1 MRRSHNLPIMPS
13 KILVVDDDL
22 HLTNNVQAILED
34 GGYEVLTAHTAEDG
48 LRLAQEGRPDLAVL
62 DVMIPSMGGWELCRR
77 LRQFSDMPV
86 IFLTALGDVDDVVRG
101 LESGA
106 DDYLVKPFRRPELLA
121 RIKAHLRRVSDAGQ
135 PQRLSFGQETII
147 IDMIQRS
154 VSVRGESVELTP
166 REFDLLRVLVE
177 NVGRVVSARE
187 LLRQAWDME
196 YEQAK
201 DNLKPYIH
209 YLRKKI
215 EEDPA
220 APQWI
225 VTVRGV
231 GYRFVEQR
239 H

>member
-1 MRRSHNLPIMPS
+1 MPS
-13 KILVVDDDL
+13 QILVVDDDL
-22 HLTNNVQAILED
+22 HLTSNVQTILED
-34 GGYEVLTAHTAEDG
+34 AGYDVLVAHTAEDG
-48 LRLAQEGRPDLAVL
+48 LRLALERRPGLAVL
-62 DVMIPSMGGWELCRR
+62 DVMIPNMGGWELCKR
-77 LRQFSDMPV
+77 LRRSSDMPI
-86 IFLTALGDVDDVVRG
+86 IFLTALGDINDVVQG
-101 LESGA
+101 LETGA
-106 DDYLVKPFRRPELLA
+106 DDYLVKPFRSPELLA
-121 RIKAHLRRVSDAGQ
+121 RIKAHLRRTSEAGQ
-135 PQRLSFGQETII
+135 PQRLAFGKETLI

-166 REFDLLRVLVE
+166 REFDLLRVLAE

-231 GYRFVEQR
+231 GYRFVEQHR
-239 H
+239 

>member
-1 MRRSHNLPIMPS
+1 MPP

-22 HLTNNVQAILED
+22 HLTTNVQTILED
-34 GGYEVLTAHTAEDG
+34 GGYEVLIAHTAEDG
-48 LRLAQEGRPDLAVL
+48 LRLAQKGRPDLAIL
-62 DVMIPSMGGWELCRR
+62 DVMIPTMGGWELCHRI
-77 LRQFSDMPV
+77 RQTSDMPI
-86 IFLTALGDVDDVVRG
+86 IFLTALGDVDDVVQG

-135 PQRLSFGQETII
+135 AQRLTFGQDTII
-147 IDMIQRS
+147 VDMIQRS

-196 YEQAK
+196 YEEAK

-215 EEDPA
+215 EKDPA

>member
-1 MRRSHNLPIMPS
+1 MPP

-22 HLTNNVQAILED
+22 HLTTNVQTILED
-34 GGYEVLTAHTAEDG
+34 GGYEVLIAHTAEDG
-48 LRLAQEGRPDLAVL
+48 LRLAQKGRPDLAIL
-62 DVMIPSMGGWELCRR
+62 DVMIPTMGGWELCHRI
-77 LRQFSDMPV
+77 RQTSDMPI
-86 IFLTALGDVDDVVRG
+86 IFLTALGDVDDVVQG

-135 PQRLSFGQETII
+135 PQRLAFGQDTII
-147 IDMIQRS
+147 VDMIQRS

-215 EEDPA
+215 EKDPA

>member
-1 MRRSHNLPIMPS
+1 MPS

-22 HLTNNVQAILED
+22 HLTTNVQTILED
-34 GGYEVLTAHTAEDG
+34 DGYEVLIAHTAEDG
-48 LRLAQEGRPDLAVL
+48 LRLAQKGRPDLAIL
-62 DVMIPSMGGWELCRR
+62 DVMIPTMGGWELCHRI
-77 LRQFSDMPV
+77 RQSSDMPI
-86 IFLTALGDVDDVVRG
+86 IFLTALGDVDDVVQG

-135 PQRLSFGQETII
+135 PQRLAFGQDTII
-147 IDMIQRS
+147 VDMIQRS

-215 EEDPA
+215 EKDPA

>member
-1 MRRSHNLPIMPS
+1 MPS

-22 HLTNNVQAILED
+22 HLTTNVQTILED
-34 GGYEVLTAHTAEDG
+34 GGYEVLIAHTAEDG
-48 LRLAQEGRPDLAVL
+48 LRLAQKGRPDLAIL
-62 DVMIPSMGGWELCRR
+62 DVMIPTMGGWELCHRI
-77 LRQFSDMPV
+77 RQTSDMPI
-86 IFLTALGDVDDVVRG
+86 IFLTALGDVDDVVQG

-135 PQRLSFGQETII
+135 PQRLAFGQDTII
-147 IDMIQRS
+147 VDMIQRS

-215 EEDPA
+215 EKDPA